1 MNIEKCHFCL
11 WQLTFLGHIIGQD
24 GISPDDSKLDAVKNF
39 PRPENI
45 RQVRGFLGL
54 CSYYRKFIKDFSKK
68 AKPLNQ
74 LLYKDESFLWMESQE
89 NAFEILK
96 HYLISLPIIKYPDFT
111 ELFILYTDA
120 TEKRL
125 DVVLQQKDD

>member
-11 WQLTFLGHIIGQD
+11 QQLTFLGHIIGQD
-24 GISPDDSKLDAVKNF
+24 GISPDDSKLDTVKNF

-74 LLYKDESFLWMESQE
+74 LLHKDKLFLWTKTQE

-96 HYLISLPIIKYPDFT
+96 HHLISSPIIKYPDFT
-111 ELFILYTDA
+111 KLFVLYTDA
-120 TEKRL
+120 SEKGL
-125 DVVLQQKDD
+125 GAVL